1 MSARDKAGVLSELTT
16 TMAEASVSIE
26 SIIQRDHA
34 SKIDHVN
41 IVILTNKIKYSA
53 LDPVVKKIKKLDN
66 MVDDIV
72 LIRVENLDQ

>member
-1 MSARDKAGVLSELTT
+1 M
-16 TMAEASVSIE
+16 SIE

-41 IVILTNKIKYSA
+41 VVIITNKIKYSA
-53 LDPVVKKIKKLDN
+53 LDPVLKKINKLEN
-66 MVDDIV
+66 VVDEIV